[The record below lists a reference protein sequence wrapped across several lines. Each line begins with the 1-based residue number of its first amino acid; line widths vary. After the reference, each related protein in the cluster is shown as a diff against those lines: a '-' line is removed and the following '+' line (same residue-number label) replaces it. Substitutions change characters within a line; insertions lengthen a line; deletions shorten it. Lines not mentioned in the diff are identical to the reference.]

1 MAVRILY
8 FADVRDA
15 AGCPEETLEL
25 PPEVA
30 TVGALREHL
39 RARGGSWVVL
49 GRPDARYAVNR
60 TLVPGDGAPIR
71 DGDEVAVFPA
81 LSGG

>member
-15 AGCPEETLEL
+15 AGLPEETLDL
-25 PPEVA
+25 PPGVA
-30 TVGALREHL
+30 TVGALRGL
-39 RARGGSWVVL
+39 LSARGGSWAAL

>member
-15 AGCPEETLEL
+15 AGLPEETLDL
-25 PPEVA
+25 PPGVT
-30 TVGALREHL
+30 TVGALRGHL
-39 RARGGSWVVL
+39 SARGGSWVLL

-60 TLVPGDGAPIR
+60 TLASGEGAPVQ

>member
-8 FADVRDA
+8 FADVREA
-15 AGCPEETLEL
+15 AGLSEETLDL
-25 PPEVA
+25 PPGVT
-30 TVGALREHL
+30 TVGALRDHL
-39 RARGGSWVVL
+39 CARGRSWAVF